1 MKQGS
6 PPPTNDPFAQGPVH
20 NDTGFPASTST
31 HPSSQPSSPDLP
43 YDYEYPSTATSSSFE
58 IEHDSMEDV
67 DVDANTNTNT
77 FTEPANAMDRIRR
90 GISKQYST
98 VTGRQQFEEEDAF
111 RHARKST
118 LLSVEVSEQQQ
129 QKDPSSRQRQIFL
142 TSVDLDTIEQLDA
155 DYERALLQREI
166 GWNARYISVRQNV
179 GLSLWFFFVFLMCG
193 TIFFE
198 ITTDWSL
205 GESLLFSMYTIT
217 TVGYGTCTSFI

>member
-155 DYERALLQREI
+155 DY
-166 GWNARYISVRQNV
+166 
-179 GLSLWFFFVFLMCG
+179 
-193 TIFFE
+193 
-198 ITTDWSL
+198 
-205 GESLLFSMYTIT
+205 
-217 TVGYGTCTSFI
+217 